1 MWYTYSMNTQ
11 TKWVIGLSIALAL
24 VVGIL
29 IGKGWDG
36 RRMGHYGAHRM
47 PDGTMMSNGGDMSS
61 MMHDMNAS
69 LQGKTGDAF
78 DKEFLIQMVVHHEGA
93 VDMAKKVLEVSKRP
107 ELIKLANDIIS
118 AQAKEIEMMNTWKA
132 AWFK

>member
-1 MWYTYSMNTQ
+1 MNTQ

-29 IGKGWDG
+29 IGKGLDACYMSPNG
-36 RRMGHYGAHRM
+36 SHRM
-47 PDGTMMSNGGDMSS
+47 PDGTVMSNNGDMSS
-61 MMHDMNAS
+61 MMHDMNAA
-69 LQGKTGDAF
+69 LVGKTGDAF
-78 DKEFLIQMVVHHEGA
+78 DQEFLTQMVVHHEGA

-118 AQAKEIEMMNTWKA
+118 AQTKEIEMMNTWNKT
-132 AWFK
+132 WFHK

>member
-1 MWYTYSMNTQ
+1 MNTQ

-36 RRMGHYGAHRM
+36 RRMGHYRAHRM

-118 AQAKEIEMMNTWKA
+118 AQAKEIEMMNAWNKTWFHK
-132 AWFK
+132 